1 MDQLFEKVAEKCKT
15 VAFLESVM
23 SKAHYASEDRELLVD
38 VLGKILD
45 RMEEDAAWGAKDA
58 EAGRAQEMGQ
68 VAGASQA
75 REMGQVAE
83 AGLAQE
89 VVMTLGA
96 GVDRLQ
102 EELLSEGKLTEAYM
116 VEVLGSEILLL
127 AYTVFNSWVKEHTDF
142 VVKRY
147 YFLGMGEKAV
157 IGGADGKEKAAEVDL
172 RLAALP
178 EMLERSGLSVACTE
192 GYCMVP
198 KKSVAFYA
206 ELSKDRAVVC
216 EGVCLGCGRKD
227 CQNRMEA
234 GERARGNRVLD
245 RPLTYGYAR
254 IFGLPKA

>member
-1 MDQLFEKVAEKCKT
+1 MGMDQLFEKVAEKCKT

-45 RMEEDAAWGAKDA
+45 CMEEDAAWGAKDA

-75 REMGQVAE
+75 R
-83 AGLAQE
+83 E

-127 AYTVFNSWVKEHTDF
+127 AYTVFNSWVREHTDF
-142 VVKRY
+142 AVKRY
-147 YFLGMGEKAV
+147 YFLGMGERAV
-157 IGGADGKEKAAEVDL
+157 IGEADGREKAAEVDL
-172 RLAALP
+172 RLSALP
-178 EMLERSGLSVACTE
+178 GMLERSGLPVTCTE

-206 ELSKDRAVVC
+206 ELSKDRGVIC

-227 CQNRMEA
+227 CPNRMEA
-234 GERARGNRVLD
+234 GERMKGNRVLD
-245 RPLTYGYAR
+245 RPLTYGYAS

>member
-45 RMEEDAAWGAKDA
+45 CMEEDAAWGAKDA

-75 REMGQVAE
+75 R
-83 AGLAQE
+83 E

-127 AYTVFNSWVKEHTDF
+127 AYTVFNSWVKEHTDYA
-142 VVKRY
+142 VKRY
-147 YFLGMGEKAV
+147 YFLGMGERAV
-157 IGGADGKEKAAEVDL
+157 IGEADGREKAAEVDL
-172 RLAALP
+172 RLSALP
-178 EMLERSGLSVACTE
+178 GMLERSGLPVTCTE
-192 GYCMVP
+192 WYCMVP

-206 ELSKDRAVVC
+206 ELSKDRGVIC

-227 CQNRMEA
+227 CPNRMEA
-234 GERARGNRVLD
+234 GERMKGNRVLD

>member
-45 RMEEDAAWGAKDA
+45 CMEEDAAWGAKDA
-58 EAGRAQEMGQ
+58 EAGR
-68 VAGASQA
+68 
-75 REMGQVAE
+75 
-83 AGLAQE
+83 AQE

-127 AYTVFNSWVKEHTDF
+127 AYTVFNSWVKEHTDYA
-142 VVKRY
+142 VKRY
-147 YFLGMGEKAV
+147 YFLGMGERAV
-157 IGGADGKEKAAEVDL
+157 IGEADGREKAAEVDL
-172 RLAALP
+172 RLSALP
-178 EMLERSGLSVACTE
+178 GMLERSGLPVTCTE

-206 ELSKDRAVVC
+206 ELSKDRGVVC

-227 CQNRMEA
+227 CPNRMEA
-234 GERARGNRVLD
+234 GERMKGNRVLD

>member
-45 RMEEDAAWGAKDA
+45 CMEEDAAWGAKDA

-75 REMGQVAE
+75 R
-83 AGLAQE
+83 E

-127 AYTVFNSWVKEHTDF
+127 AYTVFNSWVKEHTDYA
-142 VVKRY
+142 VKRY
-147 YFLGMGEKAV
+147 YFLGMGERAV
-157 IGGADGKEKAAEVDL
+157 IGEADGREKAAEVDL
-172 RLAALP
+172 RLSALP
-178 EMLERSGLSVACTE
+178 GMLERSGLPVTCTE

-206 ELSKDRAVVC
+206 ELSKDRGAVC

-227 CQNRMEA
+227 CPNRMEA
-234 GERARGNRVLD
+234 GERMKGNRVLD

>member
-45 RMEEDAAWGAKDA
+45 CMEEDAAWGAKDA

-75 REMGQVAE
+75 
-83 AGLAQE
+83 QE

-102 EELLSEGKLTEAYM
+102 EELLSEGKLTEAYI

-127 AYTVFNSWVKEHTDF
+127 AYTVFNSWVREHTDF
-142 VVKRY
+142 AVKRY
-147 YFLGMGEKAV
+147 YFLGMGERAV
-157 IGGADGKEKAAEVDL
+157 IGEADGREKAAEVDL
-172 RLAALP
+172 RLSALP
-178 EMLERSGLSVACTE
+178 GMLERSGQPVTCTE

-206 ELSKDRAVVC
+206 ELSKDRGVVC

-227 CQNRMEA
+227 CPNRMEA
-234 GERARGNRVLD
+234 GERMKGNRVLD